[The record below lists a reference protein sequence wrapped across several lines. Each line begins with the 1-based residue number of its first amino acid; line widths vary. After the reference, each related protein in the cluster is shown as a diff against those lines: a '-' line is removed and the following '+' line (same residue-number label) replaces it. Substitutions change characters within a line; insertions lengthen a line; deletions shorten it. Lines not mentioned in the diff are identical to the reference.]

1 MIKRLVILS
10 EIIAPYRI
18 PVFNALARHQGIDLH
33 VIFLAETDSGLRQWL
48 VYKDEI
54 GFSYQVLP
62 SRRQR
67 LGGHNILLNRGLKDS
82 LRQAAPDAIVC
93 GGYNYLA
100 SWQAKSWARSHRIP
114 FILWVESTD
123 KDRRSGNRMLE
134 FLKTRFMRDCSAFV
148 VPGKSSFEYV
158 KKYRTAG
165 QQIFT
170 APNAVD
176 IELFAQRAAAV
187 RQDAALHREALRL
200 PSRFFLFVGRLVP
213 EKGVFDLLDA
223 YGKLSAEMRAEVGL
237 VFVGEGTA
245 RSELGRRAND
255 IMPGSIQFAG
265 FAQREQLASY
275 YALADV
281 FVFPSHTDPWGLVV
295 NEAMACGLPVISSEA
310 AGCTADLV
318 EDNWNGR
325 VVRGG
330 DVKQL
335 ASAMEDLASDSARRS
350 QMGNNSRESILRYSP
365 EACAAGIAGAILSC
379 EGQYPGSQQAGAQ
392 HHG

>member
-1 MIKRLVILS
+1 MTARLVILS

-18 PVFNALARHQGIDLH
+18 PVFNALARHEGIDLQ
-33 VIFLAETDSGLRQWL
+33 VIFLAETDTKLRQWL

-54 GFSYQVLP
+54 RFSYQVLP
-62 SRRQR
+62 SRRLR

-82 LRQAAPDAIVC
+82 LRQADPDAIVC

-100 SWQAKSWARSHRIP
+100 SWQAKSWARSHRVP

-123 KDRRSGNRMLE
+123 KDRRRRNRMVEL
-134 FLKTRFMRDCSAFV
+134 LKTRFMGDCDAFI

-158 KKYRTAG
+158 KSYGTAD
-165 QQIFT
+165 QDIFT

-176 IELFAQRAAAV
+176 VELFAQRSAAV
-187 RQDAALHREALRL
+187 RRDAAMYREALRL
-200 PSRFFLFVGRLVP
+200 PSHFFLFVGRLVP

-223 YGKLSAEMRAEVGL
+223 YGKLSAEIRAEIGL
-237 VFVGEGTA
+237 VFVGEGSA
-245 RSELGRRAND
+245 RSELDRRTND
-255 IMPGSIQFAG
+255 IVPGSIQYAG

-295 NEAMACGLPVISSEA
+295 NEAMACGLPVISTDA

-318 EDNWNGR
+318 GENWNGR
-325 VVRGG
+325 IVRSG
-330 DVKQL
+330 DVSQL
-335 ASAMEDLASDSARRS
+335 ASAMKDLARDHVLRS
-350 QMGNNSRESILRYSP
+350 QMGNHSRERILRYSP
-365 EACAAGIAGAILSC
+365 EACAAGIASAVLLC
-379 EGQYPGSQQAGAQ
+379 GAQ
-392 HHG
+392 HRGAQQDG